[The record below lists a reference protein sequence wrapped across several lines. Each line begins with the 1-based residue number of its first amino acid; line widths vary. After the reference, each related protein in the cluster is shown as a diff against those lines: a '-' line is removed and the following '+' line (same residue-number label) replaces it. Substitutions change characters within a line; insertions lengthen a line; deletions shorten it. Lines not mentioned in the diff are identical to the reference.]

1 MISQIWSE
9 RVLGA
14 VTKLGL
20 TTYRPLL
27 FFWLFIFAVDFYQRF
42 VGDLTASE
50 PILISTAM
58 SEGKVVP
65 KLTAIGYGSYMDKLR
80 NVDASQGSGVEG
92 ELGDANLGV
101 ISAVEN
107 DLIGSSGRDDLWST
121 PLAVFRLL
129 AIFGGSDTFAV
140 LERQDVGTGDKHLVE
155 FRAGDAVEGYTVL
168 TISKRQLVVVD
179 AEKQSEVLQL
189 FELTKPLADGPEPKQ
204 IK

>member
-121 PLAVFRLL
+121 PLAVFRMTVSCSL
-129 AIFGGSDTFAV
+129 SSTTF
-140 LERQDVGTGDKHLVE
+140 
-155 FRAGDAVEGYTVL
+155 
-168 TISKRQLVVVD
+168 
-179 AEKQSEVLQL
+179 
-189 FELTKPLADGPEPKQ
+189 
-204 IK
+204 